1 MTDTL
6 EAATA
11 QTRHANLVAALA
23 AFHADA
29 PTVIKDATAK
39 VTGENKATGE
49 KVKYTYGYADLATV
63 TEALNPL
70 LGEHGLAFTS
80 KPTMTPEGFGLVYA
94 LKHESGESDEGF
106 WPLPDPTRMKP
117 QDLGSWI
124 TYWRRYAFL
133 AITNTFPGGEDDD
146 GQKAQQAPRD
156 NWDNAKPAQRPVD
169 DRQAQAG
176 QEPQAAPAQQAPKTA
191 WTDAEVLKMVKP
203 MPTAEIGKAVQVY
216 DWMAGKGLHKRTV
229 EMDYEGNPVKV
240 TATDLM
246 ACRIADEA
254 MAETA
259 TIEKIKQLQTIAS
272 ARGLMKVQVS
282 ETDTLAES
290 LFTAQELAAHA
301 AGPPS
306 SPIESPTDLRGES

>member
-1 MTDTL
+1 MTDTKSPDVWDSG
-6 EAATA
+6 TA
-11 QTRHANLVAALA
+11 PHASLVEALA

-49 KVKYTYGYADLATV
+49 KIKYTYGYADLATV

-70 LGEHGLAFTS
+70 LGKHGLAFTS
-80 KPTMTPEGFGLVYA
+80 KPTMTEQGFGLVYA
-94 LKHESGESDEGF
+94 LKHESGEVDEGF

-156 NWDNAKPAQRPVD
+156 SWESAKPARRPVD

-176 QEPQAAPAQQAPKTA
+176 QEPQAAPASAAPKTS
-191 WTDAEVLKMVKP
+191 WTDDEVLKLVKP
-203 MPTAEIGKAVQVY
+203 MPTAHIEKAIEVY
-216 DWMAGKGLHKRTV
+216 DWMAGKNLHKRTV
-229 EMDYEGNPVKV
+229 EMDYQGHPVKV
-240 TATDLM
+240 TATDLV
-246 ACRIADEA
+246 AGRLADEA
-254 MAETA
+254 MAKHA
-259 TIEKIKQLQTIAS
+259 TIETVKSLQAVATN
-272 ARGLMKVQVS
+272 RGLMKVQVS
-282 ETDTLAES
+282 DSETLAEA
-290 LFTAQELAAHA
+290 LFSAQELAVHA
-301 AGPPS
+301 AAEKAAGK
-306 SPIESPTDLRGES
+306 